1 MVRTFPRTW
10 WQTEYLRKRTIKVN
24 GPHLFLCIKGKMEKK
39 PICLNS
45 FFLETVTILFH
56 ICQKEMECDDLF
68 SFLFNIKFRLCI
80 IKAVNWSKYNNIINM
95 MFKQSLI
102 LNYSINFSNIKVK
115 RNIHSKIC
123 PHGGDNM
130 LGLRH
135 IIQKSTFLL
144 KVLAIWESYNFK
156 KADKF

>member
-68 SFLFNIKFRLCI
+68 SFLFSIKFRLYI
-80 IKAVNWSKYNNIINM
+80 TKVVNWSLVIYNNIINM

-102 LNYSINFSNIKVK
+102 LNYSINFSNIKMK

-135 IIQKSTFLL
+135 IIQNLL
-144 KVLAIWESYNFK
+144 F
-156 KADKF
+156 F